1 MHTWP
6 KELTMSGRVDGEIV
20 IDRPVDEVF
29 DFVADESNEPRYNP
43 KMRLAEKISEGP
55 IGIGTRFRAET
66 VSMGR
71 AIEIVI
77 EFTDF
82 ERPRRIVEVARVPSM
97 DIHGILTFEPV
108 PGGTRMRWSWS
119 LTPRGALK
127 LLAPVIDRMGRRQE
141 QAIWTGLKRV
151 LETAGGPPPPR

>member
-1 MHTWP
+1 
-6 KELTMSGRVDGEIV
+6 MSRRVDGDFV

-29 DFVADESNEPRYNP
+29 DFVADERNEPRYNP
-43 KMRLAEKISEGP
+43 RMRLAEKITEGP

-71 AIEIVI
+71 AIEMVI
-77 EFTDF
+77 EFTDL

-97 DIHGILTFEPV
+97 DINGILTFEPV

-119 LTPRGALK
+119 LTPRGALR
-127 LLAPVIDRMGRRQE
+127 LLAPVIGRMGRRQE
-141 QAIWTGLKRV
+141 QAIWSGLKRV
-151 LETAGGPPPPR
+151 LEAPGSSLDPR

>member
-1 MHTWP
+1 
-6 KELTMSGRVDGEIV
+6 
-20 IDRPVDEVF
+20 
-29 DFVADESNEPRYNP
+29 
-43 KMRLAEKISEGP
+43 
-55 IGIGTRFRAET
+55 
-66 VSMGR
+66 
-71 AIEIVI
+71 
-77 EFTDF
+77 
-82 ERPRRIVEVARVPSM
+82 VARVPSM

-151 LETAGGPPPPR
+151 LETPGDPPPPR